1 MSEING
7 ASKGK
12 GNGDCPVLAS
22 EPPEFPHEST
32 YNGSFITTMNGAPV
46 QKPAASQRIGNQLRA
61 TLLLQDI
68 NLLEL
73 IQHVTHER
81 IPERLVH
88 ARGFNSYGYFE
99 VTDDITEY
107 TSAAFLNK
115 VGKKTPLLARFSTV
129 AGERGSAETV
139 RDTRGFAFKMRTEE
153 GILDWLFLSTPVFPI
168 RDGAKFPSFTHVT
181 KRNPKSGLP
190 DHSMFW
196 DYFNNNQ
203 EGIHFLM
210 FLFSDRATPIDF
222 QHADCFSINS
232 YRFTKP
238 DGKFVYVKIHVKTN
252 AGVKNFTAEEAQCVA
267 GQDPD
272 HQTRSLFNDLDNDG
286 RPSWDVYAQIIEPE
300 KAASYPINIFDATK
314 TLPHKDFPL
323 KKFGRIVLDRNPENF
338 FAESE
343 QSAFSPTNIVPG
355 WALSP
360 DPILQTRA
368 LAYADTQRH
377 RLGTNFI
384 QLPVN
389 KPERSFN
396 PVNRDGAASLDDNL
410 GATPNYFPSSFF
422 KYGIASQYAVPD
434 EEHWLGTVIDFQSQV
449 VPADYNQ
456 ARIFWRETLAHE
468 KGQQDNFVSNVA
480 GHLSSAVESVRK
492 ATYEM
497 FTLVDKDLGARIQ
510 TATEAQVVK
519 SPTPNVPAVVKKME
533 NMKIADLQA
542 RKQSTKETHNFDLF
556 AHKKWNLHH

>member
-1 MSEING
+1 MNGINGNTNGKANG
-7 ASKGK
+7 AS
-12 GNGDCPVLAS
+12 PVLAS
-22 EPPEFPHEST
+22 EPPEFPHESA
-32 YNGSFITTMNGAPV
+32 YDGSYITTMNGAPV

-139 RDTRGFAFKMRTEE
+139 RDTRGFAFKLRTEE

-168 RDGAKFPSFTHVT
+168 RDGAKFPSFTHAT

-203 EGIHFLM
+203 EAIHFLM

-232 YRFTKP
+232 YRFTKS
-238 DGKFVYVKIHVKTN
+238 DGKFVYVKIHVKAN
-252 AGVKNFTAEEAQCVA
+252 DGVKNFTAEEAQSVA

-272 HQTRSLFNDLDNDG
+272 RHTRSMFNELENKG
-286 RPSWDVYAQIIEPE
+286 TPSWDVYAQIIEPE
-300 KAASYPINIFDATK
+300 RAASYPINIFDATK
-314 TLPHKDFPL
+314 TLPFKDFPL
-323 KKFGRIVLDRNPENF
+323 KKFGRIVLDKNVENF

-343 QSAFSPTNIVPG
+343 QSAFSPTNLVPG

-396 PVNRDGAASLDDNL
+396 PVNRDGAASLGDNL

-422 KYGIASQYAVPD
+422 KYGVTAQYAAPD
-434 EEHWLGTVIDFQSQV
+434 EEHWLGTVVDFQSEV
-449 VPADYNQ
+449 VPADYDQ
-456 ARIFWRETLAHE
+456 ARIFWQKTLAAE
-468 KGQQDNFVSNVA
+468 KGQQDHFVSNVA
-480 GHLSSAVESVRK
+480 GHLSAAVESVRK
-492 ATYEM
+492 ATYDM

-510 TATEAQVVK
+510 TETEAQVVK
-519 SPTPNVPAVVKKME
+519 SATPAVLKNMAS
-533 NMKIADLQA
+533 MKISDLHA
-542 RKQSTKETHNFDLF
+542 KKQSAEETHNFDLF

>member
-1 MSEING
+1 MDPKTTQNGTNGYTANQSNG
-7 ASKGK
+7 AS
-12 GNGDCPVLAS
+12 NADCPAVSFGA
-22 EPPEFPHEST
+22 PDFPHESR
-32 YNGSFITTMNGAPV
+32 YEGSFLTTMNGAPV

-61 TLLLQDI
+61 TTLLQDI

-73 IQHVTHER
+73 IQHLTHER

-88 ARGFNSYGYFE
+88 ARGFNAFGYFE

-115 VGKKTPLLARFSTV
+115 VGKRTPLLTRFSTV

-139 RDTRGFAFKMRTEE
+139 RDTRGFAFKLRTEE

-190 DHSMFW
+190 DHTMFW

-203 EGIHFLM
+203 EAIHFLM
-210 FLFSDRATPIDF
+210 FLFSDRATPVDF

-232 YRFTKP
+232 YKFTKP
-238 DGKFVYVKIHVKTN
+238 DGKFVYVRIHVKTN
-252 AGVKNFTAEEAQCVA
+252 QGVRNFTAEEAMCVA

-272 HQTRSLFNDLDNDG
+272 HQTRSLFNELEEKEG
-286 RPSWDVYAQIIEPE
+286 TPSWDVYAQIIEPE
-300 KAASYPINIFDATK
+300 KAATYPINIFDATK
-314 TLPHKDFPL
+314 TLPFADFPL
-323 KKFGRIVLDRNPENF
+323 RKFGRIVLDKNVDNF

-384 QLPVN
+384 QIPVN
-389 KPERSFN
+389 KPEKSFT
-396 PVNRDGAASLDDNL
+396 PLNRDGAATIRNF

-422 KYGIASQYAVPD
+422 EYGIASQYALPD
-434 EEHWLGTVIDFQSQV
+434 EELWLGTVVDFQSQV
-449 VPADYNQ
+449 VPADYEQ
-456 ARIFWRETLAHE
+456 ARIFWRRTLASE
-468 KGQQDNFVSNVA
+468 PGQQDHFVSNVA
-480 GHLSSAVESVRK
+480 GHLSQALKSVRE
-492 ATYEM
+492 ATYSEYQ
-497 FTLVDKDLGARIQ
+497 LQ
-510 TATEAQVVK
+510 
-519 SPTPNVPAVVKKME
+519 PTYHE
-533 NMKIADLQA
+533 
-542 RKQSTKETHNFDLF
+542 RTH
-556 AHKKWNLHH
+556 H